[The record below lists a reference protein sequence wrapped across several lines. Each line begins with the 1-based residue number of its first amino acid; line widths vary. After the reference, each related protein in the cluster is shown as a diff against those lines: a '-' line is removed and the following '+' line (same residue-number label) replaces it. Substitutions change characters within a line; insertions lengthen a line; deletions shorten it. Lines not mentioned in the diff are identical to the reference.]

1 LERSEALIRK
11 HEMEKETC
19 MNKLTAEGALSRHKL
34 EETIYFLQQRVN
46 ELESLTA
53 NSKEEYEAAMTCQ
66 L

>member
-1 LERSEALIRK
+1 
-11 HEMEKETC
+11 